1 MRLVLAAVAAL
12 ALTGC
17 EGFNGA
23 FDDGINSELDNANRA
38 YYRDDESLVAAKI
51 QFAEGNYGRSY
62 RLFDK
67 ALDVTPADPA
77 ALLGYAASADMLGRF
92 DKADR
97 AYQKLRPII
106 GNRIEYHNNYGYSLL
121 LRGDLINARRHFLI
135 AYEMDPSNERATNNL
150 ELLRNSVNFPK
161 RAPGDLRGI

>member
-1 MRLVLAAVAAL
+1 MRLVAAVAVMLAL
-12 ALTGC
+12 AGC
-17 EGFNGA
+17 EGFNGS
-23 FDDGINSELDNANRA
+23 FDDGEGSVLDNSNRA
-38 YYRDDESLVAAKI
+38 YYRDDEPLVQAKV
-51 QFAEGNYGRSY
+51 QFLEGNYGRSY

-106 GNRIEYHNNYGYSLL
+106 GNRIEFHNNYGYSLL
-121 LRGDLINARRHFLI
+121 LRGDLVGARQHFLI
-135 AYEMDPSNERATNNL
+135 AYEMDPSNERAANNL